1 MTSRRDITENNDK
14 CIGTH
19 PQMAASLSWFQI
31 RELCHNPKTVF
42 YGQYRQPSMIVH
54 ELLCPFVLV

>member
-31 RELCHNPKTVF
+31 RELLQSKNCF
-42 YGQYRQPSMIVH
+42 FMDSIVNH
-54 ELLCPFVLV
+54 L